1 MAVTAASAAI
11 SAVRRRV
18 EEHEERWVRLPT
30 LLMFGAGYVLGTRAG
45 RERYAQIIAAAD
57 SASKRLE
64 AGAQP
69 PWAEAGDGA

>member
-1 MAVTAASAAI
+1 
-11 SAVRRRV
+11 
-18 EEHEERWVRLPT
+18 VRLPT

-64 AGAQP
+64 AYSERHR
-69 PWAEAGDGA
+69 AEAGAGADRRARRRRAAV